1 MRAIFLALA
10 IAASAGGA
18 SAGAVPGLVDGKG
31 ENVPVRIPTPSVP
44 DGARRQTEDAIKYDL
59 GRPDSIAFRTIMAVE
74 AASVRRSVFVQSI
87 DGPVAVV
94 CGQYDSR
101 DRAGSASGWFFV
113 TIKEGHILWDAID
126 NASDGPGEA
135 YYSCD
140 AAGLTP
146 TGALRKQAEYHER

>member
-1 MRAIFLALA
+1 MRVLLLALA
-10 IAASAGGA
+10 IVTAASAANGQGI
-18 SAGAVPGLVDGKG
+18 SNGQG

-44 DGARRQTEDAIKYDL
+44 NDARQQAEDAIKYDL
-59 GRPDSIAFRTIMAVE
+59 GRPDSLAFRTVMALE
-74 AASVRRSVFVQSI
+74 AASVRRSIFTQSV

-94 CGQYDSR
+94 CGQYDSQ
-101 DRAGSASGWFFV
+101 DRSGNAGGWFFV
-113 TIKEGHILWDAID
+113 TIKEGHVLWDAID
-126 NASDGPGEA
+126 KASDGPGEA